1 MAIPGYDPADVEN
14 ALLERE
20 TEGAGASASIVAAGV
35 PDEFDLVASDLET
48 PADAL
53 TDPVDL
59 VGLDDVTGL
68 DALRV
73 VLEYDPSELPPG
85 ASPTDVAVAVETES
99 ERVVLDS
106 AVDLEETTV
115 SATTT
120 ERPPGQTFVA
130 VNVENDGL

>member
-35 PDEFDLVASDLET
+35 PDEFDLVASDLES

-120 ERPPGQTFVA
+120 ERPPGRTFVA
-130 VNVENDGL
+130 VNAENERP